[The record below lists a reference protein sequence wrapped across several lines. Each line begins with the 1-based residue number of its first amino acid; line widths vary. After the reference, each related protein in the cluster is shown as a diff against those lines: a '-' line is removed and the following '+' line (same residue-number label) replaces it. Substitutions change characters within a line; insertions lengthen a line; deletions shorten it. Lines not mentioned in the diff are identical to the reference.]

1 METLKL
7 LREYFPTAVF
17 TGKCLVFIS
26 EDWRVE
32 LTEHKDSDFT
42 KADIEPSIIR
52 IRIFKKA
59 LNGEMEDGISYIKR
73 FRNRIPDNL
82 FTKHPLMKVV
92 RRITNAYLKQ
102 NEKYIDEVIDNIEDL
117 NYTGAELL
125 VIKEALILSLVALM
139 MSYKLNIPESSFERD
154 SLIELTTQID
164 FSRLQEF

>member
-59 LNGEMEDGISYIKR
+59 LNGEFVPGHYEDFQLASLGELAEQI
-73 FRNRIPDNL
+73 
-82 FTKHPLMKVV
+82 
-92 RRITNAYLKQ
+92 
-102 NEKYIDEVIDNIEDL
+102 EKYVQLAIGTNLRENIE
-117 NYTGAELL
+117 
-125 VIKEALILSLVALM
+125 
-139 MSYKLNIPESSFERD
+139 
-154 SLIELTTQID
+154 
-164 FSRLQEF
+164 